1 MNPYKILW
9 LLSIAQFLAM
19 QVWFNFSAVLPV
31 VESEWGLT
39 STQSGV
45 IIACFHLGYVI
56 AILFYSFMSD
66 KYDPKQSFV
75 YGALIA
81 GTAGILL
88 SFFAQGF
95 WSTLILRTISGI
107 GIAGIYVPGMRIIS
121 QLFPSHERGKALG
134 VFVGSLVIGSGFSL
148 LVSGVFIEKIG
159 WQGVVFITSSFCLIA
174 SLIAFFVKV
183 PPMPSSNGSAF
194 NLKKIKNVF
203 KKPNLLV
210 NGGYAGHCWELY
222 AMWAWIGP
230 FLVYYFLQ
238 QGFEQEAAIR
248 FGNIAGALVIMIGGI
263 ATYIGGRVSD
273 AIGRVRAA
281 TFFLIISIF
290 CSIAIGW
297 SVQLPIIL
305 MLLLAVVYG
314 FTIVA
319 DSPIYNVSITEVSD
333 PDVIALALGVQSVLG
348 FTVTIFSPIVFGYF
362 LDQFNWGMAFT
373 VIGIVTIIA
382 PICMLLLGRIQH
394 TTKLHQGN

>member
-1 MNPYKILW
+1 MNSYKILW

-31 VESEWGLT
+31 VEAEWGLT
-39 STQSGV
+39 STQSGI
-45 IIACFHLGYVI
+45 IIAFFHLGYVI

-75 YGALIA
+75 YGAFIA
-81 GTAGILL
+81 AISGILL
-88 SFFAQGF
+88 CFFAQGF
-95 WSTLILRTISGI
+95 WTTLILRTISGI
-107 GIAGIYVPGMRIIS
+107 GIAGIYVPGMRILS
-121 QLFPSHERGKALG
+121 QLFPATERGKALG
-134 VFVGSLVIGSGFSL
+134 VYVGSLVVGSGFSL
-148 LVSGVFIEKIG
+148 LVSGLFIEMIG
-159 WQGVVFITSSFCLIA
+159 WQGVVFITSTFCLLA
-174 SLIAFFVKV
+174 SLIVFFVKI

-194 NLKKIKNVF
+194 DLKKIKRVF

-238 QGFEQEAAIR
+238 QGFEQESAIR
-248 FGNIAGALVIMIGGI
+248 FGNIAGALVIMIGGV

-273 AIGRVRAA
+273 GIGRVKAA
-281 TFFLIISIF
+281 TFFLVISIF

-297 SVQLPIIL
+297 FIQLPIII
-305 MLLLAVVYG
+305 MLLLAIVYG

-348 FTVTIFSPIVFGYF
+348 FTVTIFSPIVFGYV
-362 LDQFNWGMAFT
+362 LDQFNWGMAFM
-373 VIGIVTIIA
+373 VIGIVTIVA
-382 PICMLLLGRIQH
+382 PICMLLLGKIQH
-394 TTKLHQGN
+394 TTKLHQGQ